1 MAALRRPLAALAAAL
16 ALAPR
21 LAAQNPRFDFYERGP
36 YRAEVPR
43 PATLLGYE
51 PGAFH
56 TNYGNMERV
65 VQAIAQAAPDRV
77 RVMTYGQSEERR
89 TLYLI
94 AVSSPENI
102 RRLDQIRSQTA
113 RLADP
118 RATSPADAQALVQ
131 TLPAM
136 VWLNYAND
144 GNETA
149 AFEAGIQV
157 LYQLAASTEPATVA
171 ALRDV
176 VVLINPAHNPESHE
190 RFVAWYNAFGTGAAD
205 HAAIEH
211 DAPWGMSTNN
221 NHYQIDLNRDA
232 LGLTQRE
239 TRALVAVVQAW
250 HPQVFVDHHGELSQ
264 MYFPPWALPVNANIP
279 AQTARWTE
287 TFGRGNAAAF
297 DQYGWPYFVR
307 DVFDLYYA
315 GYWDSWPALNGATG
329 MTFETDGGGDM
340 GLNWR
345 REDGTI
351 STLRGAIA
359 KHFTASL
366 ATVETAARSRVER
379 LRDYY
384 DFRRTAME
392 DARREPMKRIVF
404 VPGNDPRRAAE
415 LVEILLR
422 DGIEVSRTTAPFTA
436 LLAHDY
442 QAGAR
447 ATRPVRQIFPAGAY
461 VVDLAQPQKRL
472 ARAILEPY
480 TPMDTAFVRE
490 QLARRA
496 RNARRGEGADREGF
510 QFYDITAWALP
521 YTFGVE
527 AWWTEDTTAVAR
539 QPLSLPDGDDPA
551 TALAGTGGLEGN
563 QRARSAYVF
572 PNDRDGAGGLAM
584 TLLLAGYRVAV
595 ATEPMRA
602 EHRSWPRGTFVARVE
617 RNPESLHDS
626 IGPWARQFGVDVTP
640 VQSAWA
646 DSGAVGIGGFEVTP
660 LKPPHI
666 LVAAGEGV
674 WDNEYGALWYLLE
687 RVLRV
692 PFTPVRTGAIGSL
705 DNLDDY
711 NVLIFPDG
719 SAGRYERELGEDGVR
734 RIKGW
739 IERGGAFI
747 GWSGGARFAMRRNV
761 DWTSVRIVGSDE
773 DSTKAD
779 TTVARDTTLAPEQR
793 PGPPLVPATAD
804 DGRKPLEVPGAI
816 FRATLDRSHWLT
828 FGYERD
834 QLPVMMSGDQFF
846 RPSRAGANPVA
857 FTGDSL
863 LVSGFEWP
871 NNTER
876 LLRNTAWASV
886 ERHGSGS
893 VVLFADSPVYRLFWR
908 STYRLLEN
916 AMLMGTGR

>member
-1 MAALRRPLAALAAAL
+1 MTALRRPLVALAAAL

-21 LAAQNPRFDFYERGP
+21 LAAQNPRFDFYARGP

-51 PGAFH
+51 PGEFH

-77 RVMTYGQSEERR
+77 RVMTYGRSEERR

-102 RRLDQIRSQTA
+102 RRLDEIRAQTA

-118 RATSPADAQALVQ
+118 RTTAPADAQAIIQ
-131 TLPAM
+131 GLPAT

-144 GNETA
+144 GNESA
-149 AFEAGIQV
+149 AFEAAIQV
-157 LYQLAASTEPATVA
+157 LWQLAASNEPATLEI
-171 ALRDV
+171 LRNA

-232 LGLTQRE
+232 LALSQRE
-239 TRALVAVVQAW
+239 TQAIARAVLAW
-250 HPQVFVDHHGELSQ
+250 HPQVFVDHHGQLSQ
-264 MYFPPWALPVNANIP
+264 FYFPPWALPVNQNVP
-279 AQTARWTE
+279 PQTARWTE

-297 DQYGWPYFVR
+297 DRYGWQYFVR
-307 DVFDLYYA
+307 DIFDLYYT

-329 MTFETDGGGDM
+329 MTYETDGGGDM
-340 GLNWR
+340 GFNWR
-345 REDGTI
+345 RDDGSTA
-351 STLRGAIA
+351 TLRGAIA
-359 KHFTASL
+359 KHVTASL
-366 ATVETAARSRVER
+366 ATAETAALSRVER

-384 DFRRTAME
+384 DFRRTGME
-392 DARREPMKRIVF
+392 EARREPMKRIVL

-422 DGIEVSRTTAPFTA
+422 DGIEVSRTRAAFTAP
-436 LLAHDY
+436 LAHDY
-442 QAGAR
+442 LAPAGR
-447 ATRPVRQIFPAGAY
+447 AVRQAFPAGSY
-461 VVDLAQPQKRL
+461 VVELAQPQKRL
-472 ARAILEPY
+472 ARAILEPA
-480 TPMDTAFVRE
+480 TALDREFVRE

-496 RNARRGEGADREGF
+496 RNARRGEDADHEGY
-510 QFYDITAWALP
+510 QFYDITAWSLP
-521 YTFGVE
+521 YTFGIE
-527 AWWTEDTTAVAR
+527 AWWTEDTTAVGGEA
-539 QPLSLPDGDDPA
+539 LALPEADDPA
-551 TALAGTGGLEGN
+551 AELAPVGGVAGG

-572 PNDRDGAGGLAM
+572 PNDRNGAGALAM
-584 TLLLAGYRVAV
+584 ALLTGGYRVAV
-595 ATEPMRA
+595 ATQPVRA
-602 EHRSWPRGTFVARVE
+602 DGRVYPRGTFIVRIE
-617 RNPESLHDS
+617 RNPESVHDS
-626 IGPWARQFGVDVTP
+626 IGPWAARFGVEVTP
-640 VQSAWA
+640 VQSAYA
-646 DSGAVGIGGFEVTP
+646 DSGAAGIGGREVASLRAP
-660 LKPPHI
+660 RI
-666 LVAAGEGV
+666 LVAAGDGV
-674 WDNEYGALWYLLE
+674 WETEYGALWYVLE

-692 PFTPVRTGAIGSL
+692 PFTPVRVGAIGSL
-705 DNLDDY
+705 DNFDDY
-711 NVLIFPDG
+711 NVLIFPGG
-719 SAGRYERELGEDGVR
+719 SAARYERELGESGIAR
-734 RIKGW
+734 LKGW
-739 IERGGAFI
+739 IERGGTFI
-747 GWSGGARFAMRRNV
+747 GWQGGARFAMRKNV
-761 DWTSVRIVGSDE
+761 NWTSVRIVGSDE

-779 TTVARDTTLAPEQR
+779 TTVARDTTLAPDQL

-804 DGRKPLEVPGAI
+804 EGKKPLEVPGAI

-834 QLPVMMSGDQFF
+834 QLPVMVSGDQFF

-863 LVSGFEWP
+863 LISGFEWP

-876 LLRNTAWASV
+876 LLKNTAWAAV
-886 ERHGSGS
+886 ERHGTGN
-893 VVLFADSPVYRLFWR
+893 VVLFAHSPVYRLFWR